1 MSLKTYLAHEVSVIV
16 GVRPITGLASGDAV
30 TVEREADSWTDSV
43 GINGEVTRSGSAD
56 KRGTVTIKLQQTAED
71 NDYLSGLAVAD
82 ELSSKGVVPLL
93 IRDTNGRS
101 LYVAEQSWIKK
112 PANAPFAKEAGER
125 EWVIRCARLEMFSGG
140 N

>member
-1 MSLKTYLAHEVSVIV
+1 MSLKTYNAHEVSVII
-16 GVRPITGLASGDAV
+16 GVKPITGLASGDSV

-56 KRGTVTIKLQQTAED
+56 KRGTITIKVQQTSID
-71 NDYLSGLAVAD
+71 NDYLSGLSVAD
-82 ELSSKGVVPLL
+82 ELSSEGVFPIL

-101 LYVAEQSWIKK
+101 LYAAAQCWIKK
-112 PANAPFAKEAGER
+112 PANATFAKESGER
-125 EWVIRCARLEMFSGG
+125 EWVIRCARLEMFTGG